1 MFIFGKVIDILI
13 EKSKNM
19 KLFPYK
25 LFLKIKPSDLVFLV
39 FKTCFLL

>member
-19 KLFPYK
+19 KTFP
-25 LFLKIKPSDLVFLV
+25 LQTLIKNKTIWPSFPS
-39 FKTCFLL
+39 F